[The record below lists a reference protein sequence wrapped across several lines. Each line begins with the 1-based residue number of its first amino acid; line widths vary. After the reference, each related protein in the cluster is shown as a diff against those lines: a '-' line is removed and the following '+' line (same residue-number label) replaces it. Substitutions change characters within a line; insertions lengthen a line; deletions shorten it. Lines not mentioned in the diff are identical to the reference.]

1 MPDPKQT
8 TDDQSAS
15 QETESDQETSQ
26 DQVTDASAEQTTDDQ
41 SASPATE
48 SDQQTSQDQV
58 TDASAGETTDDQSAS
73 QETGSDQE
81 TSQDQVTDES
91 AGQTTDDQGAS
102 QQTTDDQTSDSTVPA
117 TGGSSSS
124 STASVDYDTDM
135 QTIRDYVHAVVE
147 AKSKIATAYLS
158 AIDNFQTTVQSAS
171 PTEAKPD
178 ILGTILKSGLKT
190 IEKTAISAVKEA
202 THADLGPLDEMA
214 HAIYDE
220 IDRAAKAAESLA
232 VGEWIKKTRTS
243 ITDAYTQ
250 DQTGEA
256 LRNQL
261 ETEYKNHDEGG
272 RGGYIGGVQIEL
284 EAVRTIN
291 NKDAPKVPKVE
302 VIEVAFYS
310 AWINQ
315 YFNDDCMDGTGFIYL
330 QFNDDGTPDSATVNA
345 PLGDKIAGALNNS
358 MAGAGLSRLLDLDV
372 VKKLCKGDACMCFE
386 GNNVV
391 RKAALNDSVQSF
403 LSSQENWKKFSRFS
417 TGR

>member
-1 MPDPKQT
+1 MADDQDQQT
-8 TDDQSAS
+8 IDDQSAP
-15 QETESDQETSQ
+15 QVGESDQDTSQ
-26 DQVTDASAEQTTDDQ
+26 AQATDESAGETTEDQG
-41 SASPATE
+41 ATQVGE

-58 TDASAGETTDDQSAS
+58 TDESAGE
-73 QETGSDQE
+73 
-81 TSQDQVTDES
+81 
-91 AGQTTDDQGAS
+91 TTDDQGAS
-102 QQTTDDQTSDSTVPA
+102 QQTTDDQTSDSTAPA

-124 STASVDYDTDM
+124 STATVDYDTDM

-147 AKSKIATAYLS
+147 AKNKIATAYLS

-243 ITDAYTQ
+243 ITDAFTQ

-284 EAVRTIN
+284 EALRIIN

-330 QFNDDGTPDSATVNA
+330 QFNDDGTPDSSTVNA
-345 PLGDKIAGALNNS
+345 PLRDKIAGALNNS
-358 MAGAGLSRLLDLDV
+358 MAGAGLFRLMDLDV

-403 LSSQENWKKFSRFS
+403 LSSQDNWKKFSRFS
-417 TGR
+417 TDR

>member
-1 MPDPKQT
+1 MPDDQDQQT
-8 TDDQSAS
+8 SDDQSA
-15 QETESDQETSQ
+15 T
-26 DQVTDASAEQTTDDQ
+26 QVG
-41 SASPATE
+41 E

-58 TDASAGETTDDQSAS
+58 TDASAGETTDDQ
-73 QETGSDQE
+73 
-81 TSQDQVTDES
+81 
-91 AGQTTDDQGAS
+91 GAS
-102 QQTTDDQTSDSTVPA
+102 QQTTDHQVSDSTAPA
-117 TGGSSSS
+117 TGGSSSP

-147 AKSKIATAYLS
+147 AKNKIATAYLS

-250 DQTGEA
+250 DQTGEE
-256 LRNQL
+256 LRKQL

-284 EAVRTIN
+284 EAIRTIN

-315 YFNDDCMDGTGFIYL
+315 YFNDDCMDGTGFVYL
-330 QFNDDGTPDSATVNA
+330 QFNDDGSPDSATVNA
-345 PLGDKIAGALNNS
+345 PLGDKIAGALNNL
-358 MAGAGLSRLLDLDV
+358 MAGACLSRLMYLDV

-403 LSSQENWKKFSRFS
+403 LSSQDNWKKFSRFS

>member
-1 MPDPKQT
+1 
-8 TDDQSAS
+8 
-15 QETESDQETSQ
+15 
-26 DQVTDASAEQTTDDQ
+26 
-41 SASPATE
+41 
-48 SDQQTSQDQV
+48 
-58 TDASAGETTDDQSAS
+58 
-73 QETGSDQE
+73 
-81 TSQDQVTDES
+81 
-91 AGQTTDDQGAS
+91 
-102 QQTTDDQTSDSTVPA
+102 
-117 TGGSSSS
+117 
-124 STASVDYDTDM
+124 
-135 QTIRDYVHAVVE
+135 
-147 AKSKIATAYLS
+147 LS

-232 VGEWIKKTRTS
+232 VGQWIKKTRTS

-284 EAVRTIN
+284 EALRIIN

-330 QFNDDGTPDSATVNA
+330 QFNDDGTPDSSTVNA

-358 MAGAGLSRLLDLDV
+358 MAGAGLFRLMDLDV

-403 LSSQENWKKFSRFS
+403 LSSQDNWKKFSRFS
-417 TGR
+417 TDR

>member
-1 MPDPKQT
+1 MLAMPDDEDSEQSV
-8 TDDQSAS
+8 DDQSSS
-15 QETESDQETSQ
+15 Q
-26 DQVTDASAEQTTDDQ
+26 QTTEGQNPDQQTVDEQ

-48 SDQQTSQDQV
+48 SDQETSQVQV
-58 TDASAGETTDDQSAS
+58 TDASAEQTTDDQSAS

-81 TSQDQVTDES
+81 TSQDQVADET
-91 AGQTTDDQGAS
+91 AGQTTG
-102 QQTTDDQTSDSTVPA
+102 DQTSDSTAPA

-261 ETEYKNHDEGG
+261 ETDYKNHDEGG

-315 YFNDDCMDGTGFIYL
+315 YFNDDCMDGSGFIYL
-330 QFNDDGTPDSATVNA
+330 RFYDDGTPDSATVNA
-345 PLGDKIAGALNNS
+345 PSGDKIAGALNNS
-358 MAGAGLSRLLDLDV
+358 MAGAGLFRLMDLDV

-403 LSSQENWKKFSRFS
+403 LSSQDNWKKFSRFS

>member
-1 MPDPKQT
+1 MADDQDRQT
-8 TDDQSAS
+8 IDDQSAP
-15 QETESDQETSQ
+15 QVGESDQDTSQ
-26 DQVTDASAEQTTDDQ
+26 AQATDESAGETTEDQG
-41 SASPATE
+41 ATQVGE

-58 TDASAGETTDDQSAS
+58 TDESAGE
-73 QETGSDQE
+73 
-81 TSQDQVTDES
+81 
-91 AGQTTDDQGAS
+91 TTDDQGAS
-102 QQTTDDQTSDSTVPA
+102 QQTTDDQTSDSTAPA

-124 STASVDYDTDM
+124 STATVDYDTDM

-147 AKSKIATAYLS
+147 AKNKIATAYLS

-284 EAVRTIN
+284 EALRIIN

-330 QFNDDGTPDSATVNA
+330 QFNDDGTPDSSTVNA
-345 PLGDKIAGALNNS
+345 PLRDKIAGALNNS
-358 MAGAGLSRLLDLDV
+358 MAGAGLFRLMDLDV

-403 LSSQENWKKFSRFS
+403 LSSQDNWKKFSRFS
-417 TGR
+417 TDR